1 MGAGASSSSSSKAGR
16 QAAYL
21 KYDLFKEKT
30 DELARDTKRVN
41 AEVAEMQQELRD
53 KLEDL
58 SNKQEEL
65 EDLTAQ
71 SFSKVKDVLTKSEKE
86 VRGLRSEV
94 SHASACLGKMGGAVK
109 RARGGAQTNEER
121 LAELEKANEALVKR
135 VLAAETG
142 LDALGKG
149 SLVDLK
155 TTADAQ
161 QAKIESLELDL
172 GSASAKH
179 TIALHS
185 QRDEILEL
193 SKVVK
198 QQFAADAFG
207 AEYCGFGQRTTIKF
221 SEVDAL
227 FDALAARLTEAER
240 RADLAEAEAAEERKA
255 RERAEKIANDASDT
269 ASKAAA
275 AAEVAADAA
284 GASKIK
290 RQEAEKRA
298 RELWTKVTIAEEG
311 KKTAEEHLM
320 VDLQKARQDLWP
332 AARKRAAEDVMEKV
346 KQEASLRAA
355 EAIQKNMEEDAINSK
370 ASLERQEAE
379 AAERA
384 AELAAAEAQFDQFRE
399 QLIRKILAR
408 MQQNSMQEFFDKW
421 IDYTQD
427 ILVEKGAVQEH
438 PDFPDGNVNLPP
450 RPPPRPVPRQQAQEA
465 QEAPEAQGEGE
476 GEQEQS
482 EQGQGEGSSAGGGG
496 KPAEQEEEQ
505 EPDIDDGGD
514 DGDGSSSSSS
524 SSSSSETGA
533 PAARVGATL
542 ESDPAEVLQQ
552 PAG

>member
-1 MGAGASSSSSSKAGR
+1 MGAGASSSGSSSSSKMGR

-21 KYDLFKEKT
+21 KYDLFKERT

-41 AEVAEMQQELRD
+41 SELAELQQELRD
-53 KLEDL
+53 KLEDI

-71 SFSKVKDVLTKSEKE
+71 SFSKVKEVLTKSEKE

-109 RARGGAQTNEER
+109 RARGGAQTSEQR

-135 VLAAETG
+135 VLQSENALE
-142 LDALGKG
+142 ALGKG

-155 TTADAQ
+155 TKADEQ
-161 QAKIESLELDL
+161 QAKIEALELDL

-185 QRDEILEL
+185 QRDEIVEL
-193 SKVVK
+193 GKVVK
-198 QQFAADAFG
+198 KQTAGDTFG
-207 AEYCGFGQRTTIKF
+207 AEYVGFGQRTNAKF
-221 SEVDAL
+221 TEVDAL
-227 FDALAARLTEAER
+227 FDALAARVAEAER
-240 RADLAEAEAAEERKA
+240 RADVAEAVAAEERQA
-255 RERAEKIANDASDT
+255 RERAEKIANSAAET
-269 ASKAAA
+269 AAKAAA

-284 GASKIK
+284 GASKVK

-311 KKTAEEHLM
+311 KKAAEEHLM
-320 VDLQKARQDLWP
+320 TDLQKARQDLWP

-355 EAIQKNMEEDAINSK
+355 EAIQRNMQEDAERT
-370 ASLERQEAE
+370 AAELERQEAE

-399 QLIRKILAR
+399 QLLRKIKAR
-408 MQQNSMQEFFDKW
+408 MQQNAIQGFFDMW
-421 IDYTQD
+421 VDYHQD
-427 ILVEKGAVQEH
+427 IMVERGVVQEH
-438 PDFPDGNVNLPP
+438 PDYPNGQLNGSP
-450 RPPPRPVPRQQAQEA
+450 RPTKPAAQPVPKAV
-465 QEAPEAQGEGE
+465 EAPETHSEDGLASTGVADAEGLGE
-476 GEQEQS
+476 
-482 EQGQGEGSSAGGGG
+482 
-496 KPAEQEEEQ
+496 
-505 EPDIDDGGD
+505 EPDEEDEEGKD
-514 DGDGSSSSSS
+514 
-524 SSSSSETGA
+524 
-533 PAARVGATL
+533 AARVGAML

-552 PAG
+552 G